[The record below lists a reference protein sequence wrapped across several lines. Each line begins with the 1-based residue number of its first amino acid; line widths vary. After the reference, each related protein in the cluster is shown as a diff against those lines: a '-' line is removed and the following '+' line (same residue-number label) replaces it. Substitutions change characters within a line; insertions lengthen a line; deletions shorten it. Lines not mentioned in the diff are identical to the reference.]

1 MIEDEKKPG
10 IDPVI
15 IFLLISVVIHG
26 LLFYLI
32 PKLNITLPKPKNKSE
47 KPISVQLIDE
57 PVKGEKKPPKKASVL
72 GKENITVKKET
83 RPEDKPK
90 TTGEKKMAKLLP
102 PPPPPVPPI
111 QPPKPK
117 VEEKKPEIKLTPLPK
132 KAPTPPK
139 KEVKPK
145 PKPKPAP
152 KKEVKKPKPLPKPE
166 KPKAEKF
173 EEKIITTPKKAKVKI
188 AKPKPV
194 PKPKPKKKVAPKK
207 VEKRPAPAKKP
218 LTPAPPK
225 VASKATKTSPSSGP
239 PPGVSKENKARTPA
253 PVPSPKSL
261 FPSVETLHQIERKF
275 SHTYPKDVEKG
286 DVISLNTKDFRYTS
300 YFTHIKRKIE
310 LVWEYPRRAAEMGQE
325 GSLLL
330 RFTILKDGR
339 LGGIKL
345 LQSSGYRLLDQE
357 AIRAVREAAPF
368 NPIPDR
374 LHKNRLNIMATFN
387 YSLGFKFVY

>member
-1 MIEDEKKPG
+1 MIEDEKKSG
-10 IDPVI
+10 IDPVV
-15 IFLLISVVIHG
+15 IFLLISVIIHG

-32 PKLNITLPKPKNKSE
+32 PKLNISLPKPKSKSE

-57 PVKGEKKPPKKASVL
+57 PVKGEKKPPKKATVL

-90 TTGEKKMAKLLP
+90 TTGEKKMAKLMP
-102 PPPPPVPPI
+102 PPPPPAPPR

-117 VEEKKPEIKLTPLPK
+117 VEEKKAEIKLTPLPK
-132 KAPTPPK
+132 KSPKLPK
-139 KEVKPK
+139 KEAKPA

-152 KKEVKKPKPLPKPE
+152 KKEVKKPKPE
-166 KPKAEKF
+166 KPKVKKP
-173 EEKIITTPKKAKVKI
+173 EERIITTPKKAKVKI
-188 AKPKPV
+188 PKPKPA
-194 PKPKPKKKVAPKK
+194 PKPKPKKKTVQKK
-207 VEKRPAPAKKP
+207 VEKKPTKVKKQ
-218 LTPAPPK
+218 PPRTK
-225 VASKATKTSPSSGP
+225 VASKSSEKSPSPGP
-239 PPGVSKENKARTPA
+239 PPGVSRENKAPAPTPA
-253 PVPSPKSL
+253 PSPKSL
-261 FPSVETLHQIERKF
+261 FPSAETLHQIERKF

-286 DVISLNTKDFRYTS
+286 DVISLNTKDFRYIS

-310 LVWEYPRRAAEMGQE
+310 LVWEYPRRAAAMGQE